1 MLACAVSLIFSAFCA
16 SAADEEFSYV
26 VDDANVLTEETENYI
41 EQNLKAVEDE
51 FVGTVQFVTI
61 AADVMPEYISDIGF
75 LDEVGNLGTLFSSS
89 IKNENIILWADG
101 ADQMKIFSLKNP
113 YGKYENEKEVNNVI
127 SEHINGMNDKQSII
141 RDTFSINIASQYF
154 NIDKT
159 EQIPNTLTVG
169 ALDAEFF
176 IDRELEKNSM
186 YQYAGVAVFAGVMV
200 VFAVIFIKNK
210 TPEGTLPGDG
220 SNFKEGFGSGVAA
233 CSNITGP
240 QGTTTGL
247 GSFSLGPKG

>member
-1 MLACAVSLIFSAFCA
+1 MKIRFFKRAAMLACAVSLIFSAFCA

-89 IKNENIILWADG
+89 IKNKNIILWADG

-176 IDRELEKNSM
+176 IDREL
-186 YQYAGVAVFAGVMV
+186 
-200 VFAVIFIKNK
+200 
-210 TPEGTLPGDG
+210 
-220 SNFKEGFGSGVAA
+220 
-233 CSNITGP
+233 
-240 QGTTTGL
+240 
-247 GSFSLGPKG
+247 